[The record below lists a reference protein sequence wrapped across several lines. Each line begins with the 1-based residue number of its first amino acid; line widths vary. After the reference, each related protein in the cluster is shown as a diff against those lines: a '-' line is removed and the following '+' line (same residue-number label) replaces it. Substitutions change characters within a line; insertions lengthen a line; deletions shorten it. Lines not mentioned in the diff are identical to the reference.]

1 MYKLN
6 KQDAIAY
13 DQRGGYINQA
23 GKYVVTIESAVF
35 HVGNNANGRS
45 ENLKLSVIDNQKR
58 KATFFINTS
67 YSNGVQNEGGLR
79 TVSAILACLREH
91 DSGEPTPAQVKEYN
105 RETQQEE
112 AVMRDCFT
120 KLHGKQLGIVV
131 QMVHEDGR
139 ENPSPSLYS
148 VFEASSELTASEIM
162 REERQPAQLGKIMAY
177 IANKPLVDKR
187 KNSPV
192 PPQPTRQPAQQ
203 PTAPTAP
210 VEDIDSDIPF

>member
-58 KATFFINTS
+58 KATFFINIS

-79 TVSAILACLREH
+79 TVSAILACLEEH

-105 RETQQEE
+105 RETKKEE
-112 AVMRDCFT
+112 VVTRDCFT

-131 QMVHEDGR
+131 QMVHEEGY

-162 REERQPAQLGKIMAY
+162 RSETQPVQLGKVMAY
-177 IANKPLVDKR
+177 IANKPMVDKR
-187 KNSPV
+187 KV
-192 PPQPTRQPAQQ
+192 HTAAPPAPPGRQTPAAPAQR
-203 PTAPTAP
+203 AD
-210 VEDIDSDIPF
+210 DIDDDIPFN

>member
-1 MYKLN
+1 MFKLS
-6 KQDAIAY
+6 KKDAIAY

-35 HVGNNANGRS
+35 HIGNNDNGRS
-45 ENLKLSVIDNQKR
+45 ENLKLSVIDKQKR

-67 YSNGVQNEGGLR
+67 HSNGVQNEGGLR
-79 TVSAILACLREH
+79 TVSAILACLKED

-105 RETQQEE
+105 HDTKQEE
-112 AVMRDCFT
+112 MVMRDCFT

-131 QMVHEDGR
+131 QMVHEDKR

-162 REERQPAQLGKIMAY
+162 RGETQPAQLGKIMAY
-177 IANKPLVDKR
+177 IANKPLIDKR

-192 PPQPTRQPAQQ
+192 PPQPTRQPAQYQ
-203 PTAPTAP
+203 TAQTAP
-210 VEDIDSDIPF
+210 VEDIDDDIPF

>member
-112 AVMRDCFT
+112 VVTRDCFT

-131 QMVHEDGR
+131 QMAHEDGR

-162 REERQPAQLGKIMAY
+162 RGETQPAQLGKVMVY
-177 IANKPLVDKR
+177 IANKPLIYKR

-192 PPQPTRQPAQQ
+192 PPQPTRQPAQR
-203 PTAPTAP
+203 PTATTAP
-210 VEDIDSDIPF
+210 AENIDDDIPF

>member
-1 MYKLN
+1 M
-6 KQDAIAY
+6 
-13 DQRGGYINQA
+13 
-23 GKYVVTIESAVF
+23 
-35 HVGNNANGRS
+35 
-45 ENLKLSVIDNQKR
+45 
-58 KATFFINTS
+58 
-67 YSNGVQNEGGLR
+67 R
-79 TVSAILACLREH
+79 TVSAILACLKEH
-91 DSGEPTPAQVKEYN
+91 DSGEPTTAQVKEYN
-105 RETQQEE
+105 HDTKQEE

-148 VFEASSELTASEIM
+148 VFEASSELTAGEIM
-162 REERQPAQLGKIMAY
+162 RGETQPAQLGKIMAY

-192 PPQPTRQPAQQ
+192 PPQPTRQPVQR

-210 VEDIDSDIPF
+210 VDDIDSDIPF

>member
-35 HVGNNANGRS
+35 HIGNNDNGRS
-45 ENLKLSVIDNQKR
+45 ENLKLSVIDKQKR

-67 YSNGVQNEGGLR
+67 YSNGVQNDGGLR
-79 TVSAILACLREH
+79 TVSAILACLKEH

-112 AVMRDCFT
+112 VVIRDCFT

-162 REERQPAQLGKIMAY
+162 RAETQPAQLGKIMAY

-192 PPQPTRQPAQQ
+192 PPQPTRQPAQYQ
-203 PTAPTAP
+203 TAQTAP
-210 VEDIDSDIPF
+210 VEDIDDDIPF